1 MAATG
6 WCGVRLGYLIAQFRH
21 TFSKRHKDASF
32 RINPAI
38 KVLSEVGGLPY
49 GSLVLDIGVRNR
61 IEPDLLGRA
70 GWRVTATDLFP
81 MARGIRQADV
91 CGLPFTDSSF
101 SAVVASH
108 VLEHAHDPD
117 QALREVARVLKPGG
131 LLWAAWPTG
140 FRLTAH
146 DRVDYGSASNFHERF
161 PRQAEILWRQND
173 ATESRVLMRVL

>member
-1 MAATG
+1 M
-6 WCGVRLGYLIAQFRH
+6 RLSYLWAQFRH
-21 TFSKRHKDASF
+21 TFAKRDKDPSF
-32 RINPAI
+32 RIKPAI
-38 KVLSEVGGLPY
+38 EILRHVGHLEHGALVLS
-49 GSLVLDIGVRNR
+49 IGCRNR

-81 MARGIRQADV
+81 MARGIRCADM
-91 CGLPFTDSSF
+91 CALPFTDSSF

-117 QALREVARVLKPGG
+117 QALREVARVLRPGG